1 MKKRESL
8 SRKTFPEK
16 DEQQSS
22 NFLLEE
28 NLSEIDPDTDIIIGF
43 EENRQAKKLILIP
56 SESICPKAVRQALGS
71 VFTNLYAE
79 GYPPLRM
86 TRDEESLLLDFDDQL
101 AHYRRYAD
109 RRFYK
114 GGEYVNFVEALA
126 QRRAAQC
133 FATDKNPHARMKIGA
148 DEIFVNVQP
157 LSGAAANNSVY
168 EAFVEPGDTVMGMAL
183 AHGGHLTHGSQ
194 FNRSG
199 RRYNVVSYE
208 VDRVTERLDYQ
219 VIKRLAI
226 EHKPKMIIAGYTS
239 YPWAPDW
246 QKFRKIADT
255 VGAILFAD
263 IAHPAGLV
271 VAGQY
276 PSPVGYADVITLT
289 THKTLCGPRG
299 AVILS
304 TDEQKAQRI
313 DNAVFPGEQGGPHVN
328 KFAAMAVAFKIA
340 QTKRFKKFQEKI
352 VENAKVLDSSLKRR
366 GLKIAYGGTNTHLL
380 VIDLKAIKTS
390 TGFPLKGEIAAR
402 ILDLCGLVVNKNTI
416 PGDETAADASG
427 IRLGTPWITQRGLG
441 KEEMEKLAELIHRVL
456 TRIQPFGYI
465 GLKGDLPRG
474 KIDLETLEEV
484 KQEVAELT
492 QRAKAETSVPDR
504 ATNLGYPH
512 YHPSAKPYLKET
524 SLLAVHRKL
533 GAKLVE
539 TNGWRMPLHYQ
550 NFTGELTPSP
560 FPLPSGERIE
570 VRGKRKF
577 LYYELKAAQKTAV
590 IFDLGDIGLLKVS
603 GERAKPFLQEVSSN
617 NIARLRPG
625 ELLPSFLLDGRAQ
638 LIDEV
643 SILYLDSDS
652 RGRDHYLVVTN
663 PSHTER
669 VKSWLRGLSDGYII
683 FDEDDIFAKIEG
695 PVVVEDLGESI
706 KEGLCRMGIGL
717 YGPNSSSVISKIDSF
732 LANLKKFHFRQGKM
746 GQIQAIIS
754 RIGYSKDSS
763 GFEFY
768 VHPDD
773 AIKLWNLLL
782 RQGKEFDIKPAGLQV
797 RDHLR
802 SEAGLPSNE
811 DPQFKTGGLSLY
823 KAHPSYFDL
832 SKPYFIGQKII
843 NKALGPWAAKK
854 EEFQYKEEKRKVRQ
868 TPLHQEHLKLG
879 ARFVT
884 FAGWKMPLCYTGIS
898 EEHRAVREAAGLFD
912 VTHMGVIEIAG
923 EHAAS
928 LLDMVSTNYVRWLKD
943 GQSHYA
949 YLLAPNGNILDDVMI
964 YRRGQDQY
972 MMVVNALNEKK
983 IWAWLNAVNSK
994 KFLIDQ
1000 DYPNKEVEG
1009 KALLKNLK
1017 SSSSGKNQKA
1027 DLALQGPNSL
1037 AILQKLTKEPELKR
1051 KLARIA
1057 KNEFIETELA
1067 GIEMIISRSGY
1078 TGETIGYELYLHPE
1092 NATFIWDLLLKEGKQ
1107 FGIKPAGLG
1116 ARDST
1121 RIEAGLPLYGHELAG
1136 KYDITSTEAGYGAF
1150 VKLHKP
1156 YFIGRKRLMERQVQ
1170 RKMEIIRF
1178 KMKSKGIKM
1187 AKSEDPIVDERG
1199 QYIGR
1204 VTSCALVEGIQ
1215 LGMAYV
1221 DKSFAQEGRKIS
1233 IFIFPRGGKI
1243 SPEAPK
1249 DKLSRGDK
1257 VLLHQ
1262 EAVVLSRFPEENS
1275 KPAA

>member
-1 MKKRESL
+1 MKRREFSFKKV
-8 SRKTFPEK
+8 SSEK

-22 NFLLEE
+22 NFLFEE
-28 NLSEIDPDTDIIIGF
+28 NLSEIDPDTDLIIGF

-86 TRDEESLLLDFDDQL
+86 TRDEEKQLLDFKNQL

-126 QRRAAQC
+126 QRRAAEC
-133 FATDKNPHARMKIGA
+133 FATDKNPHAPMKVEA

-168 EAFVEPGDTVMGMAL
+168 EAFVQPGDTVMGMAL

-208 VDRVTERLDYQ
+208 VNEETEKLNYQ
-219 VIKRLAI
+219 IIKRLAI
-226 EHKPKMIIAGYTS
+226 QHKPKMIIAGYTS

-246 QKFRKIADT
+246 QKFREIADT

-271 VAGQY
+271 IAGQY

-304 TDEQKAQRI
+304 TDEEKAQRI

-340 QTKRFKKFQEKI
+340 QMPKFKKLQEKI
-352 VENAKVLDSSLKRR
+352 VENAKVLASSLKSR
-366 GLKIAYGGTNTHLL
+366 GLKIAFGGTNTHLL
-380 VIDLKAIKTS
+380 VIDLRAMES
-390 TGFPLKGEIAAR
+390 RTGFSLKGEIAAR

-456 TRIQPFGYI
+456 TRIQPFRYI
-465 GLKGDLPRG
+465 GLKGDVPRG

-484 KQEVAELT
+484 KQEVAELA
-492 QRAKAETSVPDR
+492 QRAKAETSAPDR
-504 ATNLGYPH
+504 ESNLGYPH

-524 SLLAVHRKL
+524 SLLAVHGKL

-550 NFTGELTPSP
+550 NFSQ
-560 FPLPSGERIE
+560 
-570 VRGKRKF
+570 
-577 LYYELKAAQKTAV
+577 ELKAVRKTAV
-590 IFDLGDIGLLKVS
+590 IFDLGDMGLLKVS
-603 GERAKPFLQEVSSN
+603 GERAKPFLQGISTN
-617 NIARLRPG
+617 NLAKLKPG

-643 SILYLDSDS
+643 SILYLDSDN
-652 RGRDHYLVVTN
+652 RGRDHYLIVTN
-663 PSHTER
+663 PSRTEK
-669 VKSWLRGLSDGYII
+669 VKSWLRGLSDGYIT
-683 FDEDDIFAKIEG
+683 FDSDDIFAKIEG
-695 PVVVEDLGESI
+695 PAVVEDLGDSVQ
-706 KEGLCRMGIGL
+706 EGLCRIGIGL
-717 YGPNSSSVISKIDSF
+717 YGPDSSNILSKIDSS
-732 LANLKKFHFRQGKM
+732 LANLKKFHFRQGKI
-746 GQIQAIIS
+746 GDIEGIIS
-754 RIGYSKDSS
+754 RTGYSSDFL

-768 VHPDD
+768 IHPDD
-773 AIKLWNLLL
+773 AIKLWSLLL
-782 RQGKEFDIKPAGLQV
+782 RQGKEFDIKAAGLLT
-797 RDHLR
+797 RDQLR

-823 KAHPSYFDL
+823 KAHPSYFHL

-843 NKALGPWAAKK
+843 NKALESWAAKK
-854 EEFQYKEEKRKVRQ
+854 EEFQYEEEKRKVRQ

-879 ARFVT
+879 ASFVT

-928 LLDMVSTNYVRWLKD
+928 LLDMVSSNYVRWLKD

-949 YLLAPNGNILDDVMI
+949 YLLAPDGNILDDVMI
-964 YRRGQDQY
+964 YRRSRDKY
-972 MMVVNALNEKK
+972 MMVLNAVNERK

-1017 SSSSGKNQKA
+1017 SSSSGKDQKV
-1027 DLALQGPNSL
+1027 DLALQGPNSP
-1037 AILQKLTKEPELKR
+1037 AILQKLAKEPELKR

-1057 KNEFIETELA
+1057 KNEFIETQLT
-1067 GIEMIISRSGY
+1067 GIEVIISRSGY

-1092 NATFIWDLLLKEGKQ
+1092 NTAFIWDLLLKEGQ
-1107 FGIKPAGLG
+1107 EFGIKPAGLG

-1121 RIEAGLPLYGHELAG
+1121 RLEAGLPLYGHELTG
-1136 KYDITSTEAGYGAF
+1136 KHGITPTEAGYGAF

-1156 YFIGRKRLMERQVQ
+1156 YFIGKKRLMERQAH

-1221 DKSFAQEGRKIS
+1221 DKNFTQEGRKIS
-1233 IFIFPRGGKI
+1233 IFMLARGAKI

-1249 DKLSRGDK
+1249 DKLTRGDK

-1262 EAVVLSRFPEENS
+1262 GAIVLSRFPEEKS
-1275 KPAA
+1275 KVNI

>member
-1 MKKRESL
+1 MEKREFS
-8 SRKTFPEK
+8 SKKVHSEK

-22 NFLLEE
+22 NFLFEE
-28 NLSEIDPDTDIIIGF
+28 NLSEIDPDTDLIIGF

-56 SESICPKAVRQALGS
+56 SESICPRAVRQALGS

-86 TRDEESLLLDFDDQL
+86 TRDEEKQLLDFKNQL

-126 QRRAAQC
+126 QRRAAEC
-133 FATDKNPHARMKIGA
+133 FATDKNPHAPIKISA

-168 EAFVEPGDTVMGMAL
+168 EAFVQPGDTVMGMAL
-183 AHGGHLTHGSQ
+183 AHGGHLTHGSE

-199 RRYNVVSYE
+199 RRYNVVSYGVNE
-208 VDRVTERLDYQ
+208 ETERLNYQ
-219 VIKRLAI
+219 IIRRLAI
-226 EHKPKMIIAGYTS
+226 QHKPKMIIAGYTS

-246 QKFRKIADT
+246 QKFRRIADT

-271 VAGQY
+271 IAGQY

-304 TDEQKAQRI
+304 TDEEKAQRI

-328 KFAAMAVAFKIA
+328 KFAAMAAAFKIA
-340 QTKRFKKFQEKI
+340 QMPKFKKLQEKI
-352 VENAKVLDSSLKRR
+352 VENAKVLASSLKSR

-380 VIDLKAIKTS
+380 VIDLRAVETR
-390 TGFPLKGEIAAR
+390 TGFSLKGEIAAR

-441 KEEMEKLAELIHRVL
+441 KEEMEKLAELIQRVL
-456 TRIQPFGYI
+456 TRIQPFSYI

-484 KQEVAELT
+484 KQEVAELVR
-492 QRAKAETSVPDR
+492 RAEAETSAPDR
-504 ATNLGYPH
+504 AANLGYPH
-512 YHPSAKPYLKET
+512 YHPSAKSYLKET

-550 NFTGELTPSP
+550 NFSQ
-560 FPLPSGERIE
+560 
-570 VRGKRKF
+570 
-577 LYYELKAAQKTAV
+577 ELKAVRKTAV
-590 IFDLGDIGLLKVS
+590 IFDLGDMGLLKVS
-603 GERAKPFLQEVSSN
+603 GERAKPFLQGISTN
-617 NIARLRPG
+617 NLARLKPG
-625 ELLPSFLLDGRAQ
+625 ELLPSFLLDGRPQ

-643 SILYLDSDS
+643 SILYLDSDN
-652 RGRDHYLVVTN
+652 RGRDHYLIVTN
-663 PSHTER
+663 RSRTEK
-669 VKSWLRGLSDGYII
+669 VKSWLRGLSDGYIT
-683 FDEDDIFAKIEG
+683 FDRDDIFAKVEG
-695 PVVVEDLGESI
+695 PAVVEDLGDSVQ
-706 KEGLCRMGIGL
+706 EGLCRIGIGL
-717 YGPNSSSVISKIDSF
+717 YGPDSCNILSKIEPS
-732 LANLKKFHFRQGKM
+732 LANLKKFHFRQGKI
-746 GQIQAIIS
+746 GDIEGIIS
-754 RIGYSKDSS
+754 RAGYNGDSL

-768 VHPDD
+768 IHPND

-782 RQGKEFDIKPAGLQV
+782 RQGKEFGIKAAGLQV
-797 RDHLR
+797 RNQLR

-811 DPQFKTGGLSLY
+811 ETEFIGDGVSLY

-843 NKALGPWAAKK
+843 NKALGSWAAKK

-868 TPLHQEHLKLG
+868 TPLYQEHLKLG
-879 ARFVT
+879 ASFVT

-928 LLDMVSTNYVRWLKD
+928 LLDMVSSNYVRWLKD

-949 YLLAPNGNILDDVMI
+949 YLLAPDGNILDDVMI
-964 YRRGQDQY
+964 YRRGRHKY
-972 MMVVNALNEKK
+972 MMVLNAVNEKK
-983 IWAWLNAVNSK
+983 IWTWLNAVNSE

-1009 KALLKNLK
+1009 KAVLKNLK
-1017 SSSSGKNQKA
+1017 SSSSGKDQKA
-1027 DLALQGPNSL
+1027 DLALQGPNSA
-1037 AILQKLTKEPELKR
+1037 AILQKLAKEPELKR

-1057 KNEFIETELA
+1057 RNEFIETELT

-1092 NATFIWDLLLKEGKQ
+1092 NATLIWDLLLKEGQQ

-1136 KYDITSTEAGYGAF
+1136 KHGITATEAGYGAF

-1156 YFIGRKRLMERQVQ
+1156 YFIGKKRLMERQAQ

-1221 DKSFAQEGRKIS
+1221 DKNFAQEGRKIS
-1233 IFIFPRGGKI
+1233 IFMLARGGRI

-1249 DKLSRGDK
+1249 DKLTRGDK
-1257 VLLHQ
+1257 VLLDQ
-1262 EAVVLSRFPEENS
+1262 EAVVLSRFPEEKS
-1275 KPAA
+1275 KPAV

>member
-8 SRKTFPEK
+8 SKKTFSRK
-16 DEQQSS
+16 DEGEYS

-28 NLSEIDPDTDIIIGF
+28 NLSEIDPDTDLIIGF

-86 TRDEESLLLDFDDQL
+86 TRDEEKQLLDFKNQL
-101 AHYRRYAD
+101 AHYCRYAD

-133 FATDKNPHARMKIGA
+133 FATDKNPHAPIKVEA
-148 DEIFVNVQP
+148 DQIFVNVQP

-168 EAFVEPGDTVMGMAL
+168 EAFVEPGDMVMGMAL

-208 VDRVTERLDYQ
+208 VNEETEKLNYQ
-219 VIKRLAI
+219 IIKRLAI
-226 EHKPKMIIAGYTS
+226 QHKPKMIIAGYTS

-246 QKFRKIADT
+246 QKFREIADT

-271 VAGQY
+271 IAGQY

-299 AVILS
+299 AVILT
-304 TDEQKAQRI
+304 TDEEKAQRI

-340 QTKRFKKFQEKI
+340 QTAKFKKLQEKI
-352 VENAKVLDSSLKRR
+352 VENAKVLTSSLKSR
-366 GLKIAYGGTNTHLL
+366 GLKIAYGGTNIHLL
-380 VIDLKAIKTS
+380 VIDLRAMES
-390 TGFPLKGEIAAR
+390 RTGFSLKGEIAAR

-456 TRIQPFGYI
+456 TRIQPFSYI
-465 GLKGDLPRG
+465 GLNGNLPRG

-484 KQEVAELT
+484 KQEVAELVR
-492 QRAKAETSVPDR
+492 RAKAETSAPDR
-504 ATNLGYPH
+504 EASLGYPH

-524 SLLAVHRKL
+524 SLLAVHGKL

-550 NFTGELTPSP
+550 NFSQ
-560 FPLPSGERIE
+560 
-570 VRGKRKF
+570 
-577 LYYELKAAQKTAV
+577 ELKAVRKTAV
-590 IFDLGDIGLLKVS
+590 IFDLGDMGLLKVS
-603 GERAKPFLQEVSSN
+603 GERAKPFLQGISTN
-617 NIARLRPG
+617 NLAKLKPG

-643 SILYLDSDS
+643 SILYLDSDN
-652 RGRDHYLVVTN
+652 RGRDYYLIVTN
-663 PSHTER
+663 PSHTEK
-669 VKSWLRGLSDGYII
+669 VKSWLRGLSDGYIM
-683 FDEDDIFAKIEG
+683 FDRDDIFAKIEG
-695 PVVVEDLGESI
+695 PAVVEDLGDSVQ
-706 KEGLCRMGIGL
+706 EGLCRIGIGL
-717 YGPNSSSVISKIDSF
+717 YGPDSSNILSKIDSS
-732 LANLKKFHFRQGKM
+732 LANLKEFHFRQGKI
-746 GQIQAIIS
+746 GQIQGIIS
-754 RIGYSKDSS
+754 RTGYSRDSS

-768 VHPDD
+768 IHPDD

-782 RQGKEFDIKPAGLQV
+782 RQGKEFGIKAAGLQV
-797 RDHLR
+797 RDQLR
-802 SEAGLPSNE
+802 SEAGLSSNE
-811 DPQFKTGGLSLY
+811 ETEFIGGGVSLY
-823 KAHPSYFDL
+823 KTHPFYFHL

-843 NKALGPWAAKK
+843 NKALGSWAAKK

-868 TPLHQEHLKLG
+868 TSLYQEHLKLG
-879 ARFVT
+879 ASFVT

-928 LLDMVSTNYVRWLKD
+928 LLDMVSSNYVRWLKD

-949 YLLAPNGNILDDVMI
+949 YLLAPDGNILDDVMI
-964 YRRGQDQY
+964 YRRSRDKY
-972 MMVVNALNEKK
+972 MMVVNAVNEKN

-1017 SSSSGKNQKA
+1017 SSSSGKDQKA
-1027 DLALQGPNSL
+1027 DLALQGPNSP
-1037 AILQKLTKEPELKR
+1037 AILQKLAKEPELKR

-1057 KNEFIETELA
+1057 KNESIETELA

-1092 NATFIWDLLLKEGKQ
+1092 NAAFIWDLLLKEGQ
-1107 FGIKPAGLG
+1107 EFGIKPAGLG

-1136 KYDITSTEAGYGAF
+1136 KHGITPTEAGYGAF

-1156 YFIGRKRLMERQVQ
+1156 YFIGKKRLMERQAH

-1221 DKSFAQEGRKIS
+1221 DKNFAEEGRKIS
-1233 IFIFPRGGKI
+1233 IFMLARGGKI

-1249 DKLSRGDK
+1249 DKLTRGDK

-1262 EAVVLSRFPEENS
+1262 GAIVLSRFPEEKS
-1275 KPAA
+1275 KPGA